1 MSRRSRRCLTTKE
14 LIKSSSPTPLPS
26 IRRSSSENSK
36 LKQEGKVTQEDNDW
50 LYPTVENVTRMYCT
64 PKIHKTG
71 NPLLPIVDYMGS
83 IGYRI
88 SRALTDILAALVGK
102 SEHHLNNSK
111 HLTKEMISVMVEE
124 DEKFISHDVVS
135 FFINT
140 PIDLALQVIREWLE
154 GDTELHKRTCLT
166 VEDIMDFK
174 FIVTTTYSLSGPSYT
189 NSSSV
194 PLWGA
199 QFPRF

>member
-36 LKQEGKVTQEDNDW
+36 LKQEGKVTQEDSDW

-88 SRALTDILAALVGK
+88 SRALTDILAPPVGR
-102 SEHHLNNSK
+102 SDHHLNNFK
-111 HLTKEMISVMVEE
+111 HLAKEMISVMVEE
-124 DEKFISHDVVS
+124 
-135 FFINT
+135 
-140 PIDLALQVIREWLE
+140 EW
-154 GDTELHKRTCLT
+154 RMRC
-166 VEDIMDFK
+166 
-174 FIVTTTYSLSGPSYT
+174 
-189 NSSSV
+189 SSSMMWYHFSLTRLYIWLYKLSENCWKGIRSFIQERAS
-194 PLWGA
+194 P
-199 QFPRF
+199 